1 MPTIADHI
9 RAHLDATGKSM
20 RALSLEAGF
29 SEGWA
34 KDVLRG
40 ASKRPGA
47 EALARVSAIIGVD
60 LCAIPNE
67 RVVSAADALR
77 LLAGEP
83 PAGWS
88 PSQVKGAKTAI
99 RFYVE
104 QSGAGGPDTT
114 LLEPQRVRAFLKR
127 TTAATH
133 GLAESTYGAYA
144 THLKNV
150 LDLVRAIQRPRQIR
164 DVLGP
169 WRDLYDEIKG
179 ADLPDYIALSFGP
192 FCAWCHFSGLAI
204 GDVCPE
210 TFADYLSHKLAHGR
224 LKTGEA
230 QHRDTVREVHG
241 VGQRLSAMPA
251 FAAMGVRSVA
261 SPFPDGRDKYQMP
274 ADLLAPLL
282 AEFDKHILPWARG
295 EVTPDGRCV
304 DAVLD
309 QLEPVEVPEA
319 DQRKAAMQKFLGRQ
333 SRVRR
338 EAREDRLREAGV
350 LIGNSR
356 WGSKTQ
362 ANARAA
368 VASLAKALWSKTDV
382 VIESIEDLTD
392 PVFLEAAG
400 TALDEAN
407 DEEGVG
413 SSYVESVLK
422 KCKKLARGFI
432 QRSNEDIASIE
443 KLIQDFTPDFAGIAP
458 RNRTKLQQL
467 TPERTTAFLRMS
479 KDIIAE
485 VNAELARRRG
495 AAIRSGRAAETADL
509 LDAELAGL
517 LEIALAHDIMLARAP
532 RPGNLLAIYLEQHL
546 RRRADGGITIEI
558 PKHLVKTRVNLSIPL
573 GLQQSHFLDAYVA
586 HVRPMVM
593 SDRNRAN
600 TRLFPSRHADEG
612 HYTLLTKRLI
622 DEVHRRIGIRI
633 HPHLYRHIAGWIWL
647 REDPNALPA
656 VQKLLGHK
664 RLETTMTFYAEL
676 DETLALQEW
685 SEILEEKNKDGE
697 PAPAPGVRHRG
708 RRGSGWREAA

>member
-9 RAHLDATGKSM
+9 RAHLEATGKSK

-29 SEGWA
+29 SEGWV

-40 ASKRPGA
+40 NSKRPGA
-47 EALARVSAIIGVD
+47 EALARMSAIIGVD
-60 LCAIPNE
+60 LCAVPNE

-77 LLAGEP
+77 LLTGEP

-88 PSQVKGAKTAI
+88 PSQVKGAVSAI

-104 QSGAGGPDTT
+104 KSGAGGPDTT
-114 LLEPQRVRAFLKR
+114 LLEPQRVRAFLQG

-133 GLAESTYGAYA
+133 GVAESTYGAYA
-144 THLKNV
+144 THLRNV

-169 WRDLYDEIKG
+169 WRDLYDAIKS
-179 ADLPDYIALSFGP
+179 AELPDYVALSFGP

-224 LKTGEA
+224 LRTREA

-241 VGQRLSAMPA
+241 VWQRLSAMPA
-251 FAAMGVRSVA
+251 LAAMGVRPVT
-261 SPFPDGRDKYQMP
+261 SPFADGRDKYQMP

-282 AEFDKHILPWARG
+282 AEFDTHVLPWARG

-319 DQRKAAMQKFLGRQ
+319 DKRMAAMQKFLGRQ
-333 SRVRR
+333 SRARR

-382 VIESIEDLTD
+382 VLASIEDLTN
-392 PVFLEAAG
+392 PVFLEGAA

-413 SSYVESVLK
+413 SSYVEGVLK

-432 QRSNEDIASIE
+432 QRSNEDIASIQT
-443 KLIQDFTPDFAGIAP
+443 LIQDFKPDFAGIAP

-467 TPERTTAFLRMS
+467 THERITAFLRMS
-479 KDIIAE
+479 RDIIAE
-485 VNAELARRRG
+485 VNAEIARRRRT
-495 AAIRSGRAAETADL
+495 AIRSGRAAETADL

-532 RPGNLLAIYLEQHL
+532 RPGNLLAIDLEQHL

-558 PKHLVKTRVNLSIPL
+558 PKHLVKTRENLSIPL
-573 GLQQSHFLDAYVA
+573 GLQQSQFLDAYVE
-586 HVRPMVM
+586 HVRPRVM
-593 SDRNRAN
+593 SDRNKVN

-622 DEVHRRIGIRI
+622 DEIHRRIGIRI
-633 HPHLYRHIAGWIWL
+633 HPHLYRHIIGWIWL

-664 RLETTMTFYAEL
+664 QLKTTMEFYAEL
-676 DETLALQEW
+676 DETLALQQW
-685 SEILEEKNKDGE
+685 ADILEEKAEDGKRV
-697 PAPAPGVRHRG
+697 PALGG
-708 RRGSGWREAA
+708 RRRSGRQSGWRAAA